1 MNGCAERNFAYYLND
16 TWAYRKADIGHCP
29 LRVEK
34 FAIVRRT
41 LVRCNGSSLSIR
53 FRTQAHLADSNL
65 KPKTSSVWVEKFV
78 VRGCTSRPCWQRPAS
93 KIKYREKC
101 SGYGLDDRPSD
112 SERIGN
118 TQLIINDLSVLQVL

>member
-1 MNGCAERNFAYYLND
+1 MLGSP
-16 TWAYRKADIGHCP
+16 K
-29 LRVEK
+29 
-34 FAIVRRT
+34 VRDRAPDFGQVQWVISEYSFSNAST
-41 LVRCNGSSLSIR
+41 P
-53 FRTQAHLADSNL
+53 ADSNL
-65 KPKTSSVWVEKFV
+65 KPKSSSVWVEKFV

-93 KIKYREKC
+93 KIKYREQC